1 VRWSTP
7 GERSSE
13 EQYSPLL
20 SILALRFAERASC
33 SSKAAKFM
41 DARGKCIQEHHRTG
55 SRRGKIIA
63 L

>member
-20 SILALRFAERASC
+20 SILALRFAERANC

-41 DARGKCIQEHHRTG
+41 DARGKCIQEHHRTEN
-55 SRRGKIIA
+55 RRGKIVG